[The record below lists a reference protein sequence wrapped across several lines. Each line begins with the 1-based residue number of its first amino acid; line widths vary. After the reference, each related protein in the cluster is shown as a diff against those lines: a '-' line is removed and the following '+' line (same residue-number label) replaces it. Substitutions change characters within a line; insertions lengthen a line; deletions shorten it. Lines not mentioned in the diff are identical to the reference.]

1 MRTSVCL
8 LCFLAALLF
17 TTIVQAQAENISVAI
32 DTDFGSILVEL
43 YPDQAPRTVAN
54 FLRYVDGGHY
64 EGGSFFRTV
73 TDGNQPNNDVRIDVI
88 QAGIHPWKENF
99 AFDPIPL
106 ETTDMTGIRH
116 VDGAI
121 SMARGDPNSATSSFF
136 ICVGD
141 QPELDFGGSRN
152 PDGQGFA
159 AFGRVTDGMDVV
171 RLINQAP
178 AQKQALVPTVG
189 IVRISRREP

>member
-1 MRTSVCL
+1 
-8 LCFLAALLF
+8 
-17 TTIVQAQAENISVAI
+17 
-32 DTDFGSILVEL
+32 TDV
-43 YPDQAPRTVAN
+43 
-54 FLRYVDGGHY
+54 
-64 EGGSFFRTV
+64 
-73 TDGNQPNNDVRIDVI
+73 
-88 QAGIHPWKENF
+88 
-99 AFDPIPL
+99 
-106 ETTDMTGIRH
+106 TGIRH